1 MQVRIEDLFLITH
14 QRDMGRTKA
23 IGLSFARGLLAEK
36 KGLPVNWAEFAT
48 KQTNRRKKSDTSIVP
63 RALKSRAGHEFHK
76 YWVFD
81 EESKTL
87 KFDYEGAV
95 DDWNLN
101 STRVTRSALAESGNS
116 VYSSLLQNYT
126 AEVIGRPLHKRGLM
140 WQDSEIGTHQ
150 KQGQCSGAAGLN
162 SEVMEGGNPK
172 QTDTTVPVHGG
183 LGHQGS
189 SSEPTWEDKGHE
201 LLLSPYEDEVGATN
215 TVNSLTIDCPR
226 GGWKR
231 KIKYSHGIG
240 RRLRREVEGVL
251 Y

>member
-1 MQVRIEDLFLITH
+1 MQVPATKSAITMHSQSEEVAHPVPRTPAWFHQEYGLNDVGFLPGFPRTNPLHLPTSLVSEGDCIARWNRDASGLWYASPGSSESPCMQVRIEDLFLITH
-14 QRDMGRTKA
+14 QRDMGWTKA

-95 DDWNLN
+95 DDWDLN

-140 WQDSEIGTHQ
+140 WQGRT
-150 KQGQCSGAAGLN
+150 
-162 SEVMEGGNPK
+162 
-172 QTDTTVPVHGG
+172 QT
-183 LGHQGS
+183 
-189 SSEPTWEDKGHE
+189 
-201 LLLSPYEDEVGATN
+201 
-215 TVNSLTIDCPR
+215 LTA
-226 GGWKR
+226 
-231 KIKYSHGIG
+231 
-240 RRLRREVEGVL
+240 
-251 Y
+251 